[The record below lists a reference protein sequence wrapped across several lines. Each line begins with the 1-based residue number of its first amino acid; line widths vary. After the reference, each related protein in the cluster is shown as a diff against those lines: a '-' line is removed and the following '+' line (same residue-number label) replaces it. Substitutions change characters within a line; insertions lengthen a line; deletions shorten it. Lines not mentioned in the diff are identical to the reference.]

1 MTLQRLNPEAAADE
15 RSALSN
21 LISLNYEEHH
31 LDNAIIKAR
40 LLRTL
45 RADSTHYPIY
55 RSLRCTARATLVG
68 LFDDLALAT
77 GLAAQRLNTGH
88 ILFDG
93 PGVFASVWGAKKSGY
108 CSVTGE
114 IWAASKALAED
125 VRATMLKV
133 VGNRRVIAT
142 TFTLDWHFVAGN
154 TLDNARFEEITQEEL
169 HDEAYPMLGEPVL
182 GFINRYLNAPETV
195 LVILGPP
202 GTGKTRLVRAIL
214 GEMSRRKGDSAE
226 VMYTSD
232 KHALEGDG
240 IFVNFITS
248 PYDAFVIEDADHIL
262 TPRANG
268 NHNLHRFL
276 TIADGVVRAQG
287 RKIIFTTNLPNV
299 GDLDDALV
307 RPGRCFGAIHV
318 RSLTPAEAMQ
328 LVAKLCGGDVERER
342 RAGAAAVPPG
352 AKSCSVASV
361 YRAVISTPAS
371 RPSDTSPANCAPPDR
386 TADCPLA

>member
-1 MTLQRLNPEAAADE
+1 M
-15 RSALSN
+15 SN
-21 LISLNYEEHH
+21 LISLSYRDHN
-31 LDNAIIKAR
+31 LDDAIIKAR
-40 LLRTL
+40 LLRNF
-45 RADSTHYPIY
+45 RADSTRYPIY
-55 RSLRCTARATLVG
+55 RSLRCTARATLQS

-88 ILFDG
+88 IIFDG
-93 PGVFASVWGAKKSGY
+93 PGVFASVFGAKKSGY

-114 IWAASKALAED
+114 IWADSKARAEE

-133 VGNRRVIAT
+133 VGNRRVVAT
-142 TFTLDWHFVAGN
+142 TFTLDWQFVAGN
-154 TLDNARFEEITQEEL
+154 NLDSARFEEITQDEL
-169 HDEAYPMLGEPVL
+169 HDEAYPMLGEPVQR
-182 GFINRYLNAPETV
+182 FIDRYLNATDTV

-226 VMYTSD
+226 VMYTCD
-232 KHALEGDG
+232 KHALESDG

-307 RPGRCFGAIHV
+307 RPGRCFAAMHV
-318 RSLTPAEAMQ
+318 RSLTPAEARK
-328 LVAKLCGGDVERER
+328 LVAKLCEGDLEGEG
-342 RAGAAAVPPG
+342 RAMAAVLPPG

-361 YRAVISTPAS
+361 YRAVTAAPAAT
-371 RPSDTSPANCAPPDR
+371 RPSGTSPANCAPPDR
-386 TADCPLA
+386 TADCPQA